1 MLILWRWPE
10 VGVGGVGVGG
20 GGGGLNMGCGGAVG
34 EDAGISDDAGLCGG
48 GEDGLVGGG
57 ARWWVCYRFP
67 RVCVALGRPPKKS
80 PILFPFPPQCVFGQ
94 SGKEK

>member
-1 MLILWRWPE
+1 
-10 VGVGGVGVGG
+10 
-20 GGGGLNMGCGGAVG
+20 MGCGGAVG

-67 RVCVALGRPPKKS
+67 RVCVELWEDLPKS
-80 PILFPFPPQCVFGQ
+80 LPFFFHFHPDVFLVSLERRSSECG
-94 SGKEK
+94 